1 MMPQIIEFNTARL
14 RLRQWQTP
22 DWEAFAALNAD
33 PEVMAFFPHTLD
45 RATSDA
51 LANRIYAELT
61 QRGWGLWAVE
71 IPQEASFIGFVGLN
85 ISGYDIPCASGI
97 EVGWRLA
104 KAYWGKGYATEAA
117 AAALAVGFTQLQLP
131 EIVSFAALENRR
143 SRAVMERLGMQC
155 DADCFEHPL
164 LPEGHSLRTHAL
176 YRLDRLTWLS
186 RAALQTDST
195 LPAKPRQSGL
205 T

>member
-1 MMPQIIEFNTARL
+1 MPRIIEFNTERL

-33 PEVMAFFPHTLD
+33 PDVMAFFPHALD

-51 LANRIYAELT
+51 VANRIYAELT

-71 IPQEASFIGFVGLN
+71 IPRVAPFIGFVGLN
-85 ISGYDIPCASGI
+85 ISGYEIPCASGI

-104 KAYWGKGYATEAA
+104 KQFWGQGYATEAA
-117 AAALAVGFTQLQLP
+117 SAALAVGFTQLQLP

-143 SRAVMERLGMQC
+143 SRAVMERLGMKC
-155 DADCFEHPL
+155 DEECFEHPL
-164 LPEGHSLRTHAL
+164 LPVGHFLRKHAL
-176 YRLDRLTWLS
+176 YRLDR
-186 RAALQTDST
+186 AAWRNQTQ
-195 LPAKPRQSGL
+195 AAHQAAQAVV
-205 T
+205 